1 MSQGFDSYPADQDQF
16 GNWQVEQQPVKQG
29 NGCLKGCLIV
39 VVVLVILTIISG
51 WFVSQ
56 NWRGWAA
63 TFVRS
68 TLEETLNESGL
79 PEDEKQQIQ
88 EQVDRVVAAFEEGQ
102 LTEEQVNTL
111 LDELAE
117 SPLAASVVAY
127 TIEKKYFDSSG
138 LTDEEKEA
146 GKTTLR
152 RCVRGWMDD
161 DLTDEDIDAVL
172 THIGTKD
179 DDGNWELHDEVTDD
193 ELKAFLADA
202 KERADNAGV
211 AETVEEVD
219 PSDEIE
225 RIVNAA
231 LNPEAAEREAEDSV
245 DAASEGRSDGTS
257 QASMPAEKP
266 DSETPVSD
274 SPPAKSDNAEAENP
288 TPDPPSDPAD
298 TPPAEEN

>member
-1 MSQGFDSYPADQDQF
+1 MSQGLDSFPADQDQF
-16 GNWQVEQQPVKQG
+16 GNWQVEQEPPRQG
-29 NGCLKGCLIV
+29 GGCLKGCLIV
-39 VVVLVILTIISG
+39 AMVLAVLAIISG
-51 WFVSQ
+51 WFMSQ

-68 TLEETLNESGL
+68 TLEQTLDESGL

-179 DDGNWELHDEVTDD
+179 EDGNWELHDEVTDD
-193 ELKAFLADA
+193 ELKAFLAGA

-231 LNPEAAEREAEDSV
+231 LNPQEAEQESEDPP
-245 DAASEGRSDGTS
+245 DAAPPEQTDGTA
-257 QASMPAEKP
+257 QAPMPAEKNDP
-266 DSETPVSD
+266 STVPPVS
-274 SPPAKSDNAEAENP
+274 PDNAEDP
-288 TPDPPSDPAD
+288 TPEPPTDPAN
-298 TPPAEEN
+298 TPEAQED